1 MKSVKDVRTAVK
13 LIQDVSKMC
22 SDGGFRLT
30 KFISNKVQVLSSI
43 PTEDRR
49 RGAKNVNVSDEVD
62 LPTEKALCIC
72 WNIEKDTLG
81 FKTNLGER
89 PLTRRRMLSM
99 VSKIYDPLSFGAHF
113 LLKGKRILQVL

>member
-22 SDGGFRLT
+22 SDVFILT

-49 RGAKNVNVSDEVD
+49 RGAKNVNISDEVD

-99 VSKIYDPLSFGAHF
+99 VSKIYDLFC
-113 LLKGKRILQVL
+113 

>member
-1 MKSVKDVRTAVK
+1 MKSINDVRTAVK
-13 LIQDVSKMC
+13 LIQDVSKIC
-22 SDGGFRLT
+22 SDGGFCLT

-49 RGAKNVNVSDEVD
+49 RGAKNVNISDEVD

-99 VSKIYDPLSFGAHF
+99 VSKIYDLFC
-113 LLKGKRILQVL
+113 